1 MSATQAIFNVNVI
14 HSVLCLITFETH
26 LNVRYDKCSKRGNF
40 FLPIVNEMRNLLHV
54 IKGLVT
60 FASFFYFSNLKEFK
74 EKAHFIYIYI
84 YIPEILI

>member
-26 LNVRYDKCSKRGNF
+26 LNVHYDKCSKRGNF

-84 YIPEILI
+84 YLKF